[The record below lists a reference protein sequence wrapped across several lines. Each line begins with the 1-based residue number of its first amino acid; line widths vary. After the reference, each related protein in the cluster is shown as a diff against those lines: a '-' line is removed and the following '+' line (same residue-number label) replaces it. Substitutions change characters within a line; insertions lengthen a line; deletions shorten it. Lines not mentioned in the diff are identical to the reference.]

1 MLPTLG
7 HPLLIADQEGNEVTD
22 TVGAWLELL
31 HDRYPPAQAASWD
44 NPGLQ
49 VGAPDWPVARVLVT
63 LDVTEAVL
71 AEAAAVE
78 GTFVLAHHPLLF
90 RPLTRLTPDTASG
103 RLALSAARAGTA
115 VAAAHTNLDVTDD
128 GAGTNDPVVAVL
140 GLEEVAPLTTE
151 LREGSRIKLVTFVP
165 PEAVDAVLDAV
176 SAAGAGRIGEYER
189 CAFRVEGTGTFRP
202 LPGSDPYSGEGIG
215 HAAEEQELRLEVELP
230 RARAGG
236 VVAALLAAHP
246 YDEVAYDLIP
256 LLDGARVGFGRV
268 GTLPQRQRLAA
279 VAAAVRDRLP
289 APHLRYAGD
298 PDRSVERVAIVGG
311 AGDSLVDAARASGA
325 DVYITGDLR
334 HHVTLDALT
343 QGLALIDAGH
353 HATEVAAMPAFL
365 ERLAVTARARALEA
379 PVVASAVPTV
389 PWR

>member
-7 HPLLIADQEGNEVTD
+7 HPLMIRDQEGNEVTD

-49 VGAPDWPVARVLVT
+49 VGAPDWPVTRVLVT

-90 RPLTRLTPDTASG
+90 RPLTRLTPDTAPG
-103 RLALSAARAGTA
+103 RLALTAARAGTA

-151 LREGSRIKLVTFVP
+151 LRDASRIKLVTFVP

-176 SAAGAGRIGEYER
+176 SAAGAGRIGGYER
-189 CAFRVEGTGTFRP
+189 CSFRVEGTGTFRP

-215 HAAEEQELRLEVELP
+215 HDAYEQELRLEVELP
-230 RARAGG
+230 RARAGA
-236 VVAALLAAHP
+236 VVAALIAAHP
-246 YDEVAYDLIP
+246 YDEVAYDLLP

-268 GTLPQRQRLAA
+268 GTLPERRRLAEL
-279 VAAAVRDRLP
+279 AAAVRDRLP

-298 PDRSVERVAIVGG
+298 PDRVVERVAIVGG
-311 AGDSLVDAARASGA
+311 AGDALVDAAHASGA

-365 ERLAVTARARALEA
+365 ERLAATARARDLEA